1 MRKYLQSIVPAFLSG
16 TQFAH
21 YATCSI
27 RNGVFY
33 SYETPIAVRKIE
45 NGQVVVYL
53 SAAKFSKTTTT
64 QLITLDP
71 KLGYLVQTRII
82 DGHKYILISAD
93 AGLEVNG
100 ISVSIE

>member
-33 SYETPIAVRKIE
+33 SYETPIAVRRIE
-45 NGQVVVYL
+45 NGQVVIYL

-64 QLITLDP
+64 Q
-71 KLGYLVQTRII
+71 Q
-82 DGHKYILISAD
+82 SAIRS
-93 AGLEVNG
+93 LSHVCKEVKQYELRNM
-100 ISVSIE
+100 I